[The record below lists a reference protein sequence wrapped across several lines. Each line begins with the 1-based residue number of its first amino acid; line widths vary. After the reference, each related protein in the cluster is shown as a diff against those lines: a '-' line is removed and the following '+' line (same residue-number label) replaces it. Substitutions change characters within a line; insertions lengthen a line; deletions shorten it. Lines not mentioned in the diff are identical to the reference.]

1 MTQIIALFS
10 VERDGRD
17 LGSLTS
23 EVQLL
28 RAPPQ
33 RTTQVGLD
41 HFLLEDLYVIVAE
54 VSDQAQRAS
63 DLNNPALQRAT
74 IRVLVN
80 PLVPWIWY
88 GGLIVVV
95 GTLIALWP
103 GAGVPIRR
111 PAPAPVPAAVG

>member
-1 MTQIIALFS
+1 M
-10 VERDGRD
+10 
-17 LGSLTS
+17 TS

-28 RAPPQ
+28 VAPPQ
-33 RTTQVGLD
+33 RTTQVGIE
-41 HFLLEDLYVIVAE
+41 HFFMEDLYVIVAE
-54 VSDQAQRAS
+54 VSDQATRAL

-88 GGLIVVV
+88 GALIIVV

-103 GAGVPIRR
+103 GAGVPVRR
-111 PAPAPVPAAVG
+111 ASPAPAPAAVG